1 MSSRV
6 NLLLLLSALLS
17 AITGV
22 GIGARTQDR
31 APTVAEGA
39 LNAVR
44 TAAAPRPV
52 AARPALVVP
61 TLAAAS
67 AMIAIA
73 SPFLLAAR
81 EPAYATRRRE

>member
-22 GIGARTQDR
+22 GIGARAQDR
-31 APTVAEGA
+31 VPTVAEGA
-39 LNAVR
+39 LNAAR
-44 TAAAPRPV
+44 TAAAPRHVTARPPV
-52 AARPALVVP
+52 ALPAL
-61 TLAAAS
+61 TAA
-67 AMIAIA
+67 AMIAMDQ
-73 SPFLLAAR
+73 PFLLASR